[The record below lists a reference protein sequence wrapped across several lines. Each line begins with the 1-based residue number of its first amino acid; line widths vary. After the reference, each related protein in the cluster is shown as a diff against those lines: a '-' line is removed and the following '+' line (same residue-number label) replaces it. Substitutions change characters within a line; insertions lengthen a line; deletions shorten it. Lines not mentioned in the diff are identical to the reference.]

1 MQQTNGSASTMAAA
15 TTAPLLQRLREAII
29 SGRFAPGTPLSEVSL
44 AEAYAVSRTPVREA
58 LKQLQVEGLV
68 EIRPRVGTFVRQ
80 PSRREVVE
88 LFEIKEILEGLAAR
102 LLAQRGA
109 VRELDLLEANLK
121 ASEDAVATGNAEGYA
136 SLVHEFHQLLVDGSD
151 NTRLASHYQTLMNQL
166 AYHRLVM
173 TSLRHPGRLGSSLH
187 EHRTVLDRIREKDG
201 FGAELAMRDH
211 VRASE
216 REVMSDSAIATSP
229 ATEGTD

>member
-1 MQQTNGSASTMAAA
+1 MQQTNGAAA
-15 TTAPLLQRLREAII
+15 AMAGSATAPLLHRLREAII
-29 SGRFAPGTPLSEVSL
+29 SGRFAPGTSLSEVAL

-88 LFEIKEILEGLAAR
+88 LFEIKEMLEGLASR
-102 LLAQRGA
+102 LMAQRGP
-109 VRELDLLEANLK
+109 VPELDRLEANLT
-121 ASEDAVATGNAEGYA
+121 ASEDAVATNDAEAYA
-136 SLVHEFHQLLVDGSD
+136 ALVHEFHQLLVDGSD

-173 TSLRHPGRLGSSLH
+173 TSLRHPGRLGASLH

-216 REVMSDSAIATSP
+216 REVMSDSAIASAP
-229 ATEGTD
+229 ATEGND